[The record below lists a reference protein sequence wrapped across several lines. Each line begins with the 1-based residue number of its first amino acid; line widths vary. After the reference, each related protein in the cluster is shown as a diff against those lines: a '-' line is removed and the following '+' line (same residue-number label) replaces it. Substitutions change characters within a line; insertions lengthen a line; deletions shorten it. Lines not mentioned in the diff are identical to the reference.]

1 MYQDH
6 EVLYMLRIFEQ
17 MKFRFDREGGD
28 KGGRETNL
36 RGCSFGGCQ
45 CSVEDTHTHTERVM
59 TESIGL

>member
-1 MYQDH
+1 MRST
-6 EVLYMLRIFEQ
+6 EAFGVVVAFAVLF
-17 MKFRFDREGGD
+17 FAGAGGD